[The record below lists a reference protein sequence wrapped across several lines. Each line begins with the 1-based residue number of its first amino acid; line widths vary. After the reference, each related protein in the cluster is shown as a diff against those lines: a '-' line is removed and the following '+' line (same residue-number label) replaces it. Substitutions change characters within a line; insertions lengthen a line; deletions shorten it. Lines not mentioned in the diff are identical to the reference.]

1 MTQEEIDRH
10 IELMESDA
18 KFRYNFEQMQ
28 KEISMRPIIES
39 NKSIT
44 TTYGSELLVKYTTV

>member
-1 MTQEEIDRH
+1 MEDIWEDIKWIFGKKQ
-10 IELMESDA
+10 IEA
-18 KFRYNFEQMQ
+18 
-28 KEISMRPIIES
+28 